1 MGGGGGPKH
10 GIKRTDARNLNIN
23 GDPNSKIQRFKN
35 GRIVQERWYD
45 EKGRAIRNRD
55 YEHQDSNHSHFFPH
69 DHAWNWSTGKG
80 IRDKYP
86 VLPDYKN
93 FN

>member
-1 MGGGGGPKH
+1 MGAGCVPNH

-23 GDPNSKIQRFKN
+23 GDTNSKIQRFKN

-55 YEHQDSNHSHFFPH
+55 Y
-69 DHAWNWSTGKG
+69 
-80 IRDKYP
+80 R
-86 VLPDYKN
+86 L
-93 FN
+93 